1 MLPRFLRKKAV
12 FLVSLH
18 FEPSL
23 HFVLGLQSAF
33 CTYSLHFVL
42 GLQSAFCIL
51 SLHFVLGLQS
61 AFYTDRMTRPYDRF
75 LL

>member
-18 FEPSL
+18 FEP
-23 HFVLGLQSAF
+23 
-33 CTYSLHFVL
+33 SLHFVL